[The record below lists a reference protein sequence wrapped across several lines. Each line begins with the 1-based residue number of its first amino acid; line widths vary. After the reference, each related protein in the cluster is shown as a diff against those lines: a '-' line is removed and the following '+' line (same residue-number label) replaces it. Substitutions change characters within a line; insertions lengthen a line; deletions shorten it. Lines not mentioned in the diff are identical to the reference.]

1 MGGNMGIAFSVGQG
15 AFGGSRLRKTLLKH
29 FGIPAGQIATAGRQ
43 FPITARVDIQSALED
58 LLKVRPRTTLFGIT
72 SVHPQQLPSLAD
84 TLAGAHFPVDA
95 GPLQYDEIDVGEPIP
110 VRCLK
115 NGLWMSSDG
124 DLPFAVILAP
134 GGRLDCG
141 PACKWKLPFRPASAA
156 HSFRRS
162 SSVSWNSWSQRA
174 ALTEAASF
182 PWRPTSTQW
191 VAAARSRY
199 TVWPKSIA
207 TTLSCRQKLWR
218 FSITTSLDS

>member
-29 FGIPAGQIATAGRQ
+29 FGVPAGQIATAGRQ

-115 NGLWMSSDG
+115 NGLWMSCDG
-124 DLPFAVILAP
+124 DLPFAIILAP
-134 GGRLDCG
+134 GGRFGLRTGVQVEIAIPSGERDAQFSQKCFS
-141 PACKWKLPFRPASAA
+141 PAE
-156 HSFRRS
+156 H
-162 SSVSWNSWSQRA
+162 
-174 ALTEAASF
+174 
-182 PWRPTSTQW
+182 
-191 VAAARSRY
+191 
-199 TVWPKSIA
+199 
-207 TTLSCRQKLWR
+207 
-218 FSITTSLDS
+218 